1 MGARLS
7 MESLVNLEILRREM
21 ARANL
26 DTLVASSPEST
37 FYLSGVVDNTY
48 VFLRDRL
55 IIVVVHDG
63 RPRTIIVS
71 GIMEPLARATGWIE
85 DVRTYKEHAVSPV
98 DTLADLL
105 EEKGLVTGR
114 IGIEAKWWTV
124 AFYQELV
131 KRLPNA
137 SFIPADDVIQRTRS
151 IKTPEEIKHLKTAAQ
166 LTDEAV
172 YAAWRQSHPG
182 DTEREVANRMT
193 DEWLKRGA
201 ERASHTMFASGRNT
215 TITHHIPGAKKLE
228 AGEIVH
234 SDHGAIFNNFWSDLG
249 RLGVVGRPSQRQR
262 DLYKILWEIHQATI
276 DMARPGTEVRELFEY
291 ARKECTKRSIDFS
304 YAENCEI
311 GHSMGQRPGHEEPV
325 VHPFNSTAL
334 EPNMVLAIEPMF
346 MMPDEYY
353 HLEDLVLVTDTAP
366 QVLSKTR
373 WNIGEIF
380 TFE

>member
-1 MGARLS
+1 MAERLS
-7 MESLVNLEILRREM
+7 MERVVNLDILRREM

-55 IIVVVHDG
+55 IIVIVHDG
-63 RPRTIIVS
+63 RPSTIIVS
-71 GIMEPLARATGWIE
+71 GIMEPLARSTGWIE

-98 DTLADLL
+98 NTLADVL
-105 EEKGLVTGR
+105 EEKGLLKGR
-114 IGIEAKWWTV
+114 IGIEAKWWTL
-124 AFYQELV
+124 AFYQELL

-137 SFIPADDVIQRTRS
+137 AFVPADDVIQGTRS
-151 IKTPEEIKHLKTAAQ
+151 IKTTEEIRRLKNAAQ

-172 YAAWRQSHPG
+172 YAAWKQSHPG

-215 TITHHIPGAKKLE
+215 TITHHIPGSKKLT

-234 SDHGAIFNNFWSDLG
+234 SDHGAIFDNFWSDLG
-249 RLGVVGRPSQRQR
+249 RLGVVSRPSQRQK
-262 DLYKILWEIHQATI
+262 DLYRILWDIHQATI
-276 DMARPGTEVRELFEY
+276 DMARPGAQVRDLFDF
-291 ARKECTKRSIDFS
+291 AKDECNKRNIDFS

-325 VHPFNSTAL
+325 VHPFNATTL

-346 MMPDEYY
+346 MTRDEYY
-353 HLEDLVLVTDTAP
+353 HLEDLVLVTDNAP
-366 QVLSKTR
+366 QILSKTG
-373 WNIGEIF
+373 WNIGELFIF
-380 TFE
+380 E